1 MNISKGIPAER
12 IAENNMN
19 VDVKVE
25 STSEYVKTVRTEKSD
40 FTINLDRSRGL
51 WSIGVSTGTVPNAL
65 KGEYTS
71 PGAASVAIKNYVDG
85 HAARS
90 LIYGKKKES

>member
-25 STSEYVKTVRTEKSD
+25 STSELVKTIKTEKSD
-40 FTINLDRSRGL
+40 YTINLDRRRGL

-85 HAARS
+85 APTRA
-90 LIYGKKKES
+90 LLYTKKKES

>member
-1 MNISKGIPAER
+1 
-12 IAENNMN
+12 MN

-25 STSEYVKTVRTEKSD
+25 STSEFVKTIKTEKSD
-40 FTINLDRSRGL
+40 YTINLDRSRGL

-71 PGAASVAIKNYVDG
+71 PGAASVAIKNYIDG
-85 HAARS
+85 HATRS

>member
-1 MNISKGIPAER
+1 
-12 IAENNMN
+12 MN
-19 VDVKVE
+19 VDISVE
-25 STSEYVKTVRTEKSD
+25 STSELVKTIKTEKSD
-40 FTINLDRSRGL
+40 YTINLDRRRGL

-85 HAARS
+85 HAHRS
-90 LIYGKKKES
+90 LVYSSKKKES